1 MRLIL
6 LGAPGSGKGTQAEMI
21 REKYSV
27 AHIST
32 GDILRSNIAEGTELG
47 KRAREF
53 TDSGRL
59 VPDGLVIEMV
69 EHRLRES
76 DTRNGF
82 LLDGFPRTLPQA
94 EALEMFLKLE
104 GKPLDAVLLLEVPDE
119 TVVGRLTNRRTC
131 RKCGKI
137 HSLAMLDEGAERCP
151 VCGGELYQR
160 EDDKEEVI
168 RKRLATYH
176 EQTAPLISWYES
188 KGLLRRFDGSRSP
201 EETFDAIRSKLP
213 Q

>member
-47 KRAREF
+47 RRAREF

-59 VPDGLVIEMV
+59 VPDGLIIEMM
-69 EHRLRES
+69 EHRLIAS

-94 EALEMFLKLE
+94 EALEMYLKLK
-104 GKPLDAVLLLEVPDE
+104 GMPLNAVLLLEVADE
-119 TVVGRLTNRRTC
+119 AVVSRLTSRRTC
-131 RKCGKI
+131 RSCGKI
-137 HSLAMLDEGAERCP
+137 HNLATLGGAAGKCP
-151 VCGGELYQR
+151 ACGGELFQR
-160 EDDKEEVI
+160 EDDREEVI
-168 RKRLATYH
+168 RKRLAVYH

-201 EETFDAIRSKLP
+201 EETFDAIRSTLS